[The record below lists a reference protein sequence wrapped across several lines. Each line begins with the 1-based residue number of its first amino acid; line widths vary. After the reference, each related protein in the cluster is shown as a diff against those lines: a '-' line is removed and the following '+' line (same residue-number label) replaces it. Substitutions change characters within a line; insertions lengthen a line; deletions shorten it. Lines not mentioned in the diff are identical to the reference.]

1 MYKFIESSRLQKTIK
16 VSPITNL
23 TYQVPSLNHILGT
36 SNSQPTCQLAK
47 LEMWLTLGN
56 GCAPGAGLGWVA
68 LLGRAVTLA
77 PSVKHFTK
85 NSGKQYP

>member
-1 MYKFIESSRLQKTIK
+1 
-16 VSPITNL
+16 
-23 TYQVPSLNHILGT
+23 
-36 SNSQPTCQLAK
+36 
-47 LEMWLTLGN
+47 MWLTLGN